1 MRLTA
6 GIALVISSL
15 VLAAPAA
22 AKEVVAA
29 KVCGLDECRTA
40 GGGPA
45 ELTKLAYGGLPA
57 SPPKRPAGWYRME
70 LLFRMEGPERMRIPI
85 TVIPG
90 EELMRWEGR
99 HGDGG
104 WIEAPA
110 ETLAALRPLIAGLEP
125 RHSSTL
131 KIGERSGDATEARV
145 DEVVSIGADEP
156 APPQEGSSATPWIAA
171 GAAFLV
177 LLAAGFSIARRRAT
191 QVGSARAELSKDAG
205 SRAC

>member
-6 GIALVISSL
+6 GIALVVSLL

-40 GGGPA
+40 SGGPA
-45 ELTKLAYGGLPA
+45 GLTKLAYGGLPA
-57 SPPKRPAGWYRME
+57 SPPERPAGWYRMV
-70 LLFRMEGPERMRIPI
+70 LSFRMEGPERMRIPI

-104 WIEAPA
+104 WVEAPA

-131 KIGERSGDATEARV
+131 KVGSSAGPAEARV
-145 DEVVSIGADEP
+145 DEVVAPADEP
-156 APPQEGSSATPWIAA
+156 APPQEGSSAIPWIAA
-171 GAAFLV
+171 VAALLLGVTLV
-177 LLAAGFSIARRRAT
+177 LVRRRT
-191 QVGSARAELSKDAG
+191 TRWSRPSPAG
-205 SRAC
+205 SGD